1 MLSSYRLRIGGNYV
15 KIISSKVFL
24 GRNIYSHKKCIRLN
38 LDLEGYSEIPSKEID
53 HFNQTL
59 IKMLPELTKH
69 RCGIDEDRGFIKR
82 LTEGT
87 YLAHVSEH
95 IIIALHNM
103 IGVEIK
109 YGKAREISGENYYV
123 IYQYEYMKTGLECGN
138 IAVDL
143 INSLI
148 NKKKLDLDLR
158 LIKLKELLVSE
169 QLGLSTL
176 DICNEATKRG
186 IPITRIG
193 EDSII
198 QLGYGKYSKTIQ
210 ATLGSDTKQI
220 AVSIAQDKLLTKELL
235 NLHCIPVACGMKVVS
250 KIDAILGAEEI
261 GYPVV
266 LKPQFGNQGKGVI
279 ANIKNELELSNAYD
293 CLIKDYKDIM
303 IEQHING
310 SDYRVCSVY
319 GDIVAVS
326 ERIPPYII
334 GDGMSSIETLIRN
347 INEDDRRGEGHEKE
361 LTKIKIDDTLTNYLK
376 QKNYLLES
384 ILPNEERVNL
394 KDTAN
399 LSTGGFAID
408 CTELICKENI
418 ELCKRAVS
426 AIGLDI
432 CGIDLLCQDISKPLK
447 ETGAIIEINA
457 APGIRMHH
465 NPSNG
470 TKRNVAGHIMDKLFG
485 DKAEKVPLV
494 AVTGTNGKTTTTRLI
509 THILSIAGYTVGM
522 TTTDGIYIDGK
533 CIFKGDTTGP
543 KSALA
548 VLMNKDID
556 AAVLET
562 ARGGI
567 IRGGLAY
574 DVADIGVITNITS
587 DHLGIDE
594 VESME
599 DLAKVKALV
608 GEAVRE
614 DGYVVINGDDE
625 MSLSILHRLKSPLI
639 IFSHDKN
646 NKIMQTNLRNGGYGV
661 YVDDDNIVIQKDS
674 NYETLIDI
682 KSIGITLNGI
692 LKYNIENAMAS
703 CAAAIGL
710 GIDHNTIRQGLKSF
724 YCNQNPG
731 RFNMYYVNNKMVILD
746 YGHNKEGYKCVL
758 DGLKHI
764 EHHKLIGVI
773 GVPGD
778 RADSDIVEV
787 GKCAG
792 ENFDYIFIKEDS
804 EQRGR
809 TKGEVIDLLE
819 KGVLASTFHRM
830 NIRIIPD
837 ETEAFNAALDLAE
850 PDDIVIVF
858 FEKSEPLID
867 IMRSKLNEIRIEAL
881 SAK

>member
-1 MLSSYRLRIGGNYV
+1 M
-15 KIISSKVFL
+15 KIINSKVFQ
-24 GRNIYSHKKCIRLN
+24 GRNIYTHKKCIRLD
-38 LDLEGYSEIPSKEID
+38 LDLEGFSEIPSKEID
-53 HFNQTL
+53 DFNQTL
-59 IKMLPELTKH
+59 INTLPQLTKH

-82 LTEGT
+82 LIEGT

-103 IGVEIK
+103 IGINIK
-109 YGKAREISGENYYV
+109 YGKARKISGDNYYV
-123 IYQYEYMKTGLECGN
+123 IYHYEYMKTGLECGN

-148 NKKKLDLDLR
+148 KKEELNLDLR
-158 LIKLKELLVSE
+158 LTKLQELLVSE

-186 IPITRIG
+186 IPIIRIG
-193 EDSII
+193 EESMF

-210 ATLGSDTKQI
+210 ATVGSDTKQI

-235 NLHCIPVACGMKVVS
+235 KLHCIPVACGMKVGN
-250 KIDAILGAEEI
+250 KADAILGAEDI

-279 ANIKNELELSNAYD
+279 TNIKDELELSNAYER
-293 CLIKDYKDIM
+293 LIKDYKDIM
-303 IEQHING
+303 IEQHISG
-310 SDYRVCSVY
+310 GDFRVCSVY

-334 GDGMSSIETLIRN
+334 GDGKSSIEMLIRT
-347 INEDDRRGEGHEKE
+347 INEDIRRGEGHEKE
-361 LTKIKIDDTLTNYLK
+361 LTKIKIDDILTAYLK
-376 QKNYLLES
+376 QKNYLLET
-384 ILPNEERVNL
+384 ILPNGQRLNL

-408 CTELICKENI
+408 CTELICEENI

-432 CGIDLLCQDISKPLK
+432 CGIDLLCQDISKPLN
-447 ETGAIIEINA
+447 ETGAIVEINA

-465 NPSNG
+465 NPSSG
-470 TKRNVAGHIMDKLFG
+470 TKRNVAGHIIDELFR
-485 DKAEKVPLV
+485 DKAERIPLV
-494 AVTGTNGKTTTTRLI
+494 AITGTNGKTTTTRLI
-509 THILSIAGYTVGM
+509 AHILSIAGYTVGM
-522 TTTDGIYIDGK
+522 TTTDGIYINGK

-574 DVADIGVITNITS
+574 DVADIGVITNITP
-587 DHLGIDE
+587 DHLGLDE

-608 GEAVRE
+608 GEAVKE

-625 MSLSILHRLKSPLI
+625 MSLSILHRFKSPLI

-646 NKIMQTNLRNGGYGV
+646 NKIMQTNLRNGGYGL

-682 KSIGITLNGI
+682 KNIGITLNGI

-710 GIDHNTIRQGLKSF
+710 GIDHNIIRQGLMSF

-731 RFNMYYVNNKMVILD
+731 RFNMYFVNNKMVILD

-758 DGLKHI
+758 NALKHI
-764 EHHKLIGVI
+764 QHHKLIGVI
-773 GVPGD
+773 GVPED

-809 TKGEVIDLLE
+809 AKGEVISLLE
-819 KGVLASTFHRM
+819 KGVLTSTFQRKD
-830 NIRIIPD
+830 IRIIPD
-837 ETEAFNAALDLAE
+837 ETEAFKAALDLAKPE
-850 PDDIVIVF
+850 DIVIVF

-867 IMRSKLNEIRIEAL
+867 IMRREINEIKIETL